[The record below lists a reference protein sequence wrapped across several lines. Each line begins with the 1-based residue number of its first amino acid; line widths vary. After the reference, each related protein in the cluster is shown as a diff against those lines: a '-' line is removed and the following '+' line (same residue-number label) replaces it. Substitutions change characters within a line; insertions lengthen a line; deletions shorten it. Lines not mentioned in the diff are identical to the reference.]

1 MWVQPCQFSACSVAE
16 EPPGRGGGGGG
27 VVSSPPRSRL
37 HRSKIIRMLLKSLA
51 LVSIGLASD
60 RHSRGSKIHARCQL
74 NGKEAEMASRDWIC
88 AAAYRRLLISLFEAL
103 LHLLSCTFLWRD
115 FGFQRGFLTV
125 INPHS
130 PFLSPVFPRFP
141 FPAASLFPPFCSS
154 DGSLSWF
161 SLFGLFEPLCSG
173 WS

>member
-1 MWVQPCQFSACSVAE
+1 MIYDNEDDNKPSVVKCGSSRVNF
-16 EPPGRGGGGGG
+16 PPALWLKSRLDGGGGGG
-27 VVSSPPRSRL
+27 GGVSSPPRSRL
-37 HRSKIIRMLLKSLA
+37 
-51 LVSIGLASD
+51 GLASD

-161 SLFGLFEPLCSG
+161 SLFGLFEPLCPG